1 MSKYLASRLLQTIP
15 TVFLVTVAV
24 FLMLHLTPGDP
35 VLVFI
40 GDKQSTPEQ
49 REKVREDM
57 GLNRP
62 LHIQYLSYMVN
73 AFRGDLGRSLQTNVP
88 VTAQIVNRLPW
99 TIELSVAALL
109 IAATIGITLGILA
122 ALYHN
127 AIIDTLAM
135 ALALVGISTP
145 VYWSSLLLIL
155 LFAVRLRV
163 LPAIGQ
169 GGLERL
175 ILPAL
180 ALALVSAGSLA
191 RMVRSSMLE
200 ALNQDFV
207 LTARSKGV
215 SERIVIIRHVLRN
228 ALIPVV
234 TILGLILG
242 YTLSGA
248 VITAPIFARLG
259 FGQNYVEAVMQ
270 KDFTVVQ
277 GMTLFIAMM
286 YVFINI
292 AVDVAYAIIDPRIRY
307 DLDGFNAGRSEL
319 RSIAKMDTLRQARFA
334 LAQCHGGGDNPH
346 CDHVAGGAS
355 ATYQPL

>member
-1 MSKYLASRLLQTIP
+1 MGKYLANRLLQTIP
-15 TVFLVTVAV
+15 TVFLITIVV

-40 GDKQSTPEQ
+40 GDKRSTPEQ
-49 REKVREDM
+49 REKIREDM

-62 LHIQYLSYMVN
+62 IHIQYLTYMGN
-73 AFRGDLGRSLQTNVP
+73 ALRGDLGRSLQTNVP
-88 VTAQIVNRLPW
+88 VMAQIVNRLPW
-99 TIELSVAALL
+99 TIELSFAALF
-109 IAATIGITLGILA
+109 IASVIGISVGIIA

-127 AIIDTLAM
+127 TIIDTLAM
-135 ALALVGISTP
+135 AFALVGISMP

-155 LFAVRLRV
+155 FFAVRLRV

-169 GGLERL
+169 GGIERL
-175 ILPAL
+175 ILPAT

-200 ALNQDFV
+200 VLNQDFV
-207 LTARSKGV
+207 LTARSKGIT
-215 SERIVIIRHVLRN
+215 ERVVVIRHVLRN

-248 VITAPIFARLG
+248 VITETIFARLG
-259 FGQNYVEAVMQ
+259 IGQKYVEAVVQ

-286 YVFINI
+286 YVLVNI
-292 AVDVAYAIIDPRIRY
+292 VVDVIYAIVDPRIRY
-307 DLDGFNAGRSEL
+307 D
-319 RSIAKMDTLRQARFA
+319 
-334 LAQCHGGGDNPH
+334 
-346 CDHVAGGAS
+346 
-355 ATYQPL
+355 